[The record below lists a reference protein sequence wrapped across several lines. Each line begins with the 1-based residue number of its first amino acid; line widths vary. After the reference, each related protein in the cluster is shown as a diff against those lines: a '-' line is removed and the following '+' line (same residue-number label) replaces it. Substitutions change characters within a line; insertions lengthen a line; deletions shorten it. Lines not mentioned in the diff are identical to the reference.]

1 MIMGTRVANHH
12 EPAARARPALAG
24 AAGSCRPAYTLLEVL
39 LAAAIAVLLLAALY
53 AAVDMQLRH
62 AESGRAV
69 VQQSLLAR
77 GVLNRIADDITSSVG
92 PTDPSRYRTSGG
104 KGSGGTPGS
113 GQSGSGT
120 GTGSTSPSG
129 SSGSGTSGSGAS
141 SGSSGT
147 VSTSGN
153 STPPSPFFLQGDSGS
168 LTIYTSRVPRE
179 VLISPEMAALT
190 NAPPVASDLR
200 RICYWLAGD
209 GTLGLARQEL
219 LMVTS
224 DDAQQAPTDVG
235 DEASWVMASEVQSLT
250 LSYWDGTNWQE
261 SWDGNTPGSDGVTPI
276 GPPIAVAVVIGM
288 VPPGTSSMAGSPQ
301 LKVYRHVVE
310 IPTANGAMQQATGS
324 NGSTQQTSSY
334 SGQ

>member
-1 MIMGTRVANHH
+1 LCG
-12 EPAARARPALAG
+12 
-24 AAGSCRPAYTLLEVL
+24 RPAYTLLEVL

-77 GVLNRIADDITSSVG
+77 GVLNRIAADITSSVG

-104 KGSGGTPGS
+104 KQGGGASPS
-113 GQSGSGT
+113 GQSGGAAAAGASPSSSGGT
-120 GTGSTSPSG
+120 GTGAGGASPGSAAGSG
-129 SSGSGTSGSGAS
+129 STGTT
-141 SGSSGT
+141 GT
-147 VSTSGN
+147 
-153 STPPSPFFLQGDSGS
+153 PASPFFLQGDSGS

-179 VLISPEMAALT
+179 VLIPPEMAALT

-200 RICYWLAGD
+200 RISYWLAGD

-235 DEASWVMASEVQSLT
+235 DEASFVIAPEVQSLT
-250 LSYWDGTNWQE
+250 FSFFDGTNWNDT
-261 SWDGNTPGSDGVTPI
+261 WDGSQTGSDGVTPI
-276 GPPIAVAVVIGM
+276 GPPIAIAVVIGM
-288 VPPGTSSMAGSPQ
+288 VPPGTSSMAGAQQP
-301 LKVYRHVVE
+301 KMYRHVVE
-310 IPTANGAMQQATGS
+310 IPTANGAMQQTTSSS
-324 NGSTQQTSSY
+324 NGTTTQQQTSSY